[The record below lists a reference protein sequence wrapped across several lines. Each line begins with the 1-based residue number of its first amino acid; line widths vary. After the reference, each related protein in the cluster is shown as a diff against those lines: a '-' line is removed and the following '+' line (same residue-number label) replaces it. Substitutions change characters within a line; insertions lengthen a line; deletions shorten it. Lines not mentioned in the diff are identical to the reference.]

1 MANPNDKTERQ
12 QLEKERA
19 AMLACLAICEAAL
32 VKVNQASASL
42 TKKTQKGIS
51 EGDGKVVS
59 TLSELI
65 RASSGRQTRQPQTD
79 TPCSTSKEVD
89 RDTANPSQSASLA
102 HRQRES
108 QPQTQKPS
116 RMEDHRENYGNS
128 TRGLQRD
135 SHKESFVVVDDSD
148 LE

>member
-12 QLEKERA
+12 QLEEERA
-19 AMLACLAICEAAL
+19 ATLACLAICEAAL

-79 TPCSTSKEVD
+79 TPCSTSKEVN
-89 RDTANPSQSASLA
+89 RDTTKTSKSASLA
-102 HRQRES
+102 HRQRETHTQS
-108 QPQTQKPS
+108 QNPS
-116 RMEDHRENYGNS
+116 GMEGHRGGGGGAAGGGR
-128 TRGLQRD
+128 RGAR
-135 SHKESFVVVDDSD
+135 K
-148 LE
+148 